1 MNRFNGIGKGGAAME
16 DRELLEQLRKDPERG
31 MTALIDTY
39 GGLIYAVVR
48 GKLRASAFGQ
58 EDVETCVADTFSEFF
73 CDLERYSPDQGS
85 IKSWLCVIA
94 RHNAMDRLRQY
105 YREGQTVSLDDGSAA
120 PVADDFSLEGDLED
134 RELVEAVKALGQPD
148 REILVRK
155 YWLGQSSKEIAKALH
170 MTVSNV
176 DTRTHRAI
184 GKLRERFG
192 GE

>member
-1 MNRFNGIGKGGAAME
+1 ME

-31 MTALIDTY
+31 MTALIEAY

-58 EDVETCVADTFSEFF
+58 ADVEHCVADTFSEFY
-73 CDLERYSPDQGS
+73 CDLERYSADRGS

-94 RHNAMDRLRQY
+94 RHNALDRLRQHC
-105 YREGQTVSLDDGSAA
+105 RAGQTVSLDDESAA
-120 PVADDFSLEGDLED
+120 PVADDFSVEGDPED
-134 RELVEAVKALGQPD
+134 RAFRRELAEAVKALGDPD
-148 REILVRK
+148 REIIVRK

-184 GKLRERFG
+184 GKLREQFG